1 MTGNLRNWSDCG
13 ILHDDRGRAAGA
25 DGPRRTVRVVMQD
38 LLERIRSGDRSAAA
52 DFVATQ
58 APFIRRRYRQRLTH
72 AMRRLCD
79 SQDLVATILRRLDR
93 MVSRRSVSASS
104 EAELWALIFRIADHA
119 VIDKS
124 RILKKTNRLVG
135 EDSLLAYEIRCS
147 MARANRLGQRR
158 GIAHGDDVELAHLIR
173 GVPAEVDR
181 EILTLWLMDNDLQVI
196 AEEIGMEPAAVRKR
210 WQRLRET
217 LRRQIAEVGRDEQ
230 P

>member
-1 MTGNLRNWSDCG
+1 
-13 ILHDDRGRAAGA
+13 
-25 DGPRRTVRVVMQD
+25 MQE

-52 DFVATQ
+52 DFVASQ
-58 APFIRRRYRQRLTH
+58 APFIRRRYRQRLNH

-93 MVSRRSVSASS
+93 MVSRGAVSAAS
-104 EAELWALIFRIADHA
+104 EAELWSLIFRIADHA

-147 MARANRLGQRR
+147 MARANRLGHRN
-158 GIAHGDDVELAHLIR
+158 GISNADDVELARMIR

-181 EILTLWLMDNDLQVI
+181 EILTLWLLDNDLRVI
-196 AEEIGMEPAAVRKR
+196 ADEIGMEPAAVRKR
-210 WQRLRET
+210 WQRLREA
-217 LRRQIAEVGRDEQ
+217 LRKQIAETGAKGQR
-230 P
+230 